1 MERERERKRMGRG
14 WAGVGCRHF
23 RIHLFISSPS
33 PSRAVHRRRMLLL
46 RAARTARLL
55 SSPGR
60 AQPASG
66 PGRRP
71 GPNPLRATA
80 AATAPADGEPT
91 FPSASDDV
99 LRAVAR
105 SIPGPYADALA
116 DALLAYGAL
125 SASVEEDRE
134 GRPETPLFGPDR
146 SGGAVWPACRVA
158 AIFPGG
164 ADVAGATAASV
175 AAAGLPADVHAWDVS
190 PAPPE
195 EWVGSLHGDFQ
206 AVCVNEGRGL
216 SGGSGG
222 SGVPL
227 WVVPAWCESPPD
239 AAGATV
245 VRLTPGLAFGT
256 GDHPTTRLCLRWLA
270 GGIRGGGGGERDRT
284 WPPPPPPPPPHCRA
298 WSARPSWTM
307 GPGRASW
314 PSRPWPWARS
324 PPWRRTSTRWPCGPQ
339 PRTRG

>member
-23 RIHLFISSPS
+23 RIHLFISSAS

-216 SGGSGG
+216 SGGGSGG

-270 GGIRGGGGGERDRT
+270 PDDGGHDR
-284 WPPPPPPPPPHCRA
+284 A
-298 WSARPSWTM
+298 M
-307 GPGRASW
+307 VM
-314 PSRPWPWARS
+314 
-324 PPWRRTSTRWPCGPQ
+324 RRTD
-339 PRTRG
+339 